1 MATLDHGGYWFRAKR
16 YGYGWGF
23 PVTWQGWLVM
33 AVFLMVLLGA
43 GKLLMPQHAGAFLA
57 VALLASTGLIA
68 VCYAK
73 GEPTRWRW
81 GD

>member
-1 MATLDHGGYWFRAKR
+1 MATRDHGGYWFRAKR

-23 PVTWQGWLVM
+23 PVTWQGWVVM
-33 AVFLMVLLGA
+33 AVFLLVLLGA
-43 GKLLMPQHAGAFLA
+43 GRLLMPQHVGAFLA
-57 VALLASTGLIA
+57 VALLASVGLIA
-68 VCYAK
+68 VCFAK